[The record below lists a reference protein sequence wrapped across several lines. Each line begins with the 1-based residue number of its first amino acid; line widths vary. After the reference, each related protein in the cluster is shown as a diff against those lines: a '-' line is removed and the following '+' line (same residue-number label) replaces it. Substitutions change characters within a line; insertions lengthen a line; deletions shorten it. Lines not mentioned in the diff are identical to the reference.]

1 MIASIVCIS
10 GTFAATSPA
19 YLSYFGSSGYT
30 QLYAFTFTFAISFGI
45 CNGLAYTI
53 PLKVCWDHYPNRIG
67 FVTGVIICGF
77 GIGSF
82 LFGLV
87 STLIINPN
95 NLKTISIDMGSD
107 QIYGKNVAGNA
118 LGALRTLALCWTVMI
133 IIALFLI

>member
-19 YLSYFGSSGYT
+19 YLSFFGSSGYT